1 MLVVLFSNAKSRA
14 NLTLL
19 QKKVEIFFPLKK
31 LEKFFGVEKN
41 YLSMIEVNGLS
52 KAWTCGL

>member
-1 MLVVLFSNAKSRA
+1 
-14 NLTLL
+14 LL

-31 LEKFFGVEKN
+31 LEKFFGVEKK

>member
-1 MLVVLFSNAKSRA
+1 MPKRA
-14 NLTLL
+14 NLTWL
-19 QKKVEIFFPLKK
+19 QKIEIFFPLKK
-31 LEKFFGVEKN
+31 NLEKFFGVEKK